1 MHYELDND
9 YRDLE
14 TNMSSISL
22 LVAFL
27 ACSICFPVTSQQ
39 DIVVKHWIE
48 QDDNNGPVV
57 NLFCGQS
64 ILCTPCTYR
73 WIFDNKTIAENGVIR
88 TNDPSHFDVTLYMN
102 LTHPLPE
109 CGFGSL
115 LLITNVQRDDLGI
128 YECEVDIYG
137 TVVSNGTTLLNI
149 EDHLLP
155 AYTTES
161 QGLSSTILPTK
172 VFQTT
177 STTHTEDSKISNVTF
192 SIIGGSICGGLLIL
206 ATVIICF
213 IIKAKTSKSKGG
225 LPTTTPYTVSRNLED
240 GLLPDQDVLTHPT
253 HGQSSRGHI
262 PHKVPSKLVS
272 IPEVDETDINEEDIT
287 KPNSPETSDFPIYSQ
302 VNKAA
307 KTDESKG
314 NSVDSENSGMVENKI
329 YVSAGSK

>member
-9 YRDLE
+9 YTDLE
-14 TNMSSISL
+14 TSMSSISL

-27 ACSICFPVTSQQ
+27 ACSTCFPVTSQQ

-48 QDDNNGPVV
+48 QDSNNGPIV

-73 WIFDNKTIAENGVIR
+73 WIFDNTTIAENEVIE
-88 TNDPSHFDVTLYMN
+88 TDDPSQFKVTLFRN
-102 LTHPLPE
+102 LSEPLSDS
-109 CGFGSL
+109 GYGSL
-115 LLITNVQRDDLGI
+115 LLITNVQKDNLGV
-128 YECEVDIYG
+128 YECKVDING
-137 TVVSNGTTLLNI
+137 RVFNGTTLLHI

-161 QGLSSTILPTK
+161 QAISSTILPTK
-172 VFQTT
+172 VFKTT
-177 STTHTEDSKISNVTF
+177 STTHTEDSKISSVTF

-213 IIKAKTSKSKGG
+213 IVKTKTSKSKDG

-253 HGQSSRGHI
+253 CGQSSRGHI

-272 IPEVDETDINEEDIT
+272 IPEVDETDINEGEIT
-287 KPNSPETSDFPIYSQ
+287 KQNMPETSDFPIYSQ

-307 KTDESKG
+307 KTAESKG
-314 NSVDSENSGMVENKI
+314 NIDDIKNSGMVENKI